1 MEFMCKSHMDS
12 CGDTEGEDTSG
23 DECDDARVEIND
35 DCTAESNAI
44 QVEQRVNANESIE
57 TATQKPTE
65 VTMTGQASKSNDNTA
80 VPGENV
86 ITPEEKL
93 GRHYNEQGLI

>member
-1 MEFMCKSHMDS
+1 MQSVGQKV
-12 CGDTEGEDTSG
+12 SG
-23 DECDDARVEIND
+23 NEI
-35 DCTAESNAI
+35 
-44 QVEQRVNANESIE
+44 QE
-57 TATQKPTE
+57 TATEKTAE
-65 VTMTGQASKSNDNTA
+65 VTMQEQASKSNDNTA